1 MIHVA
6 KQNLGEDTNL
16 QAVDAMQWVWE
27 SRARLAMVVTTF
39 TYCRMRSIHLL
50 PYTCIAVCLAVTRSN
65 EAALWLRCTG
75 VLQRVLPTR
84 ASSCSCLSLPISA
97 RRLLNSSSNSLT
109 LTCARP
115 LHQHTTASQHI
126 EHASTHY
133 DTCTATE
140 FDTLQLITRH
150 LATFLLQQF
159 CILINNS
166 HATLC

>member
-1 MIHVA
+1 MQCSGCGKAEQGLPWLSPLSPTAVCVA
-6 KQNLGEDTNL
+6 
-16 QAVDAMQWVWE
+16 
-27 SRARLAMVVTTF
+27 F
-39 TYCRMRSIHLL
+39 TYCHI
-50 PYTCIAVCLAVTRSN
+50 YVAVCLAVTRSN

-133 DTCTATE
+133 DTCTAKE
-140 FDTLQLITRH
+140 FNTLHLITRH